1 MYASVITLSD
11 QCVGRWQEVYGMT
24 GTLLV
29 LGTVLTAAVV
39 EDDESPTL
47 ALTWRAD
54 GSVRARV
61 LTWAAS
67 TPKVL
72 AEAVGC
78 DEDTARAALTV
89 RLAEIVRERMQ
100 RVA

>member
-1 MYASVITLSD
+1 MAAIQVLSATL
-11 QCVGRWQEVYGMT
+11 V
-24 GTLLV
+24 
-29 LGTVLTAAVV
+29 AVV
-39 EDDESPTL
+39 AEDEESPTL

-54 GSVRARV
+54 GSVRARA
-61 LTWAAS
+61 LMWTRS
-67 TPKVL
+67 TPHVL
-72 AEAVGC
+72 AEVIGC